1 MRGGSI
7 GEGDPGLDAGSPPGL
22 HGEAP
27 ETVPGALKDDEMQ
40 RAFDELWPAWSTEQ
54 GEMIYTEVLSS
65 LDLLLLTA
73 VVDNRREIEALR
85 RENAEVRKIILEL
98 TEASRLKD

>member
-1 MRGGSI
+1 
-7 GEGDPGLDAGSPPGL
+7 
-22 HGEAP
+22 
-27 ETVPGALKDDEMQ
+27 MQ

-85 RENAEVRKIILEL
+85 RENAEARRLILEL
-98 TEASRLKD
+98 GEASRAED